1 MGGGINSAAA
11 GGMPALVVVAV
22 SVAPPV
28 ENVLWRYR
36 YRHRQCAVK
45 GRAASRCG
53 TGIAA
58 VSVSVVG
65 VSCGWRYAA
74 AGGMPALVVVTVS
87 VAPQVVSP
95 PRSHYRRV
103 LTTAAFVPN
112 ATAGRGQ
119 LLQRLRDLHTAA
131 MSVPRSS
138 PYRRGGEARGGRG
151 INSASVLVPPLTLA
165 AVSVPGFCGIDTVQ
179 NFSGAVLIPNTWA
192 VSVPLNG
199 ISTAPEN
206 LWTVSIPQNSGTD
219 TAELGMGEPLL
230 TLTLTPNPNPNPL
243 GPPFTS

>member
-1 MGGGINSAAA
+1 
-11 GGMPALVVVAV
+11 MPALVVVAV

-151 INSASVLVPPLTLA
+151 INSASVLVPPGRYWYH
-165 AVSVPGFCGIDTVQ
+165 PGGIGTASNPSRGISTRILRYRYRPEFFWGGTDTKHL
-179 NFSGAVLIPNTWA
+179 G
-192 VSVPLNG
+192 G
-199 ISTAPEN
+199 ISTAQRYQYRPRKS
-206 LWTVSIPQNSGTD
+206 LDGID
-219 TAELGMGEPLL
+219 TAK
-230 TLTLTPNPNPNPL
+230 
-243 GPPFTS
+243 FWY

>member
-1 MGGGINSAAA
+1 MGGGISSAA
-11 GGMPALVVVAV
+11 GGECVVAVSVSPSPVCCKGKGRFSLRYRYRCGIGINRRSQLWVAV

-112 ATAGRGQ
+112 ASAGRGQ

-138 PYRRGGEARGGRG
+138 PYQRGGEARGGRG
-151 INSASVLVPPLTLA
+151 INSA
-165 AVSVPGFCGIDTVQ
+165 
-179 NFSGAVLIPNTWA
+179 
-192 VSVPLNG
+192 
-199 ISTAPEN
+199 
-206 LWTVSIPQNSGTD
+206 
-219 TAELGMGEPLL
+219 
-230 TLTLTPNPNPNPL
+230 
-243 GPPFTS
+243 

>member
-1 MGGGINSAAA
+1 M
-11 GGMPALVVVAV
+11 AV

-112 ATAGRGQ
+112 ASAGRGQ

-138 PYRRGGEARGGRG
+138 PYQRGGEARGGRG
-151 INSASVLVPPLTLA
+151 INSAAVSMHIGIGTARAVLVPPLTLA

-179 NFSGAVLIPNTWA
+179 NFSGAVLIPTLGRYQYRLT
-192 VSVPLNG
+192 VSVPPQK
-199 ISTAPEN
+199 ISGRYRYRKI
-206 LWTVSIPQNSGTD
+206 LVLIPRS
-219 TAELGMGEPLL
+219 
-230 TLTLTPNPNPNPL
+230 
-243 GPPFTS
+243 